1 SLVLLALAVKPF
13 PHRALFFLPIP
24 PLTAYVL
31 RSTTGNFNAEYV
43 VGLMWLLLF
52 WFASDYILLTDVQ
65 RTLRRVPPNR
75 TTAPK
80 EIIENASLWH
90 RTRWAVV
97 LLNSP
102 RGVGWTH
109 EPTVLPAHSVAG
121 TSRAVFIVQRLWK
134 ALQLF
139 IIHDASNLHQR
150 WNPMFTSDG
159 PGWRADG
166 WMWRAIVVTGWCLSS
181 YSIISLVA
189 TAVNVVNVACG
200 LWRPEEWP
208 PFFGSPADAY
218 TIRRL
223 WG

>member
-1 SLVLLALAVKPF
+1 
-13 PHRALFFLPIP
+13 
-24 PLTAYVL
+24 
-31 RSTTGNFNAEYV
+31 
-43 VGLMWLLLF
+43 MWLLLF

-75 TTAPK
+75 TAAPK

-97 LLNSP
+97 LP
-102 RGVGWTH
+102 RSVGW
-109 EPTVLPAHSVAG
+109 TVLPAHSVAG
-121 TSRAVFIVQRLWK
+121 TSRAVFIVQRLWR
-134 ALQLF
+134 ALHLF
-139 IIHDASNLHQR
+139 IIHDASKLHQR

-159 PGWRADG
+159 PGWRADR
-166 WMWRAIVVTGWCLSS
+166 WMWRTIVVTGWCLSN

-189 TAVNVVNVACG
+189 TVVNVVNVACG
-200 LWRPEEWP
+200 LSKPEEWP